1 MPKTRPAKVRQT
13 ALGSARASRG
23 VTQAELARRAKM
35 TQSEISRVELRRDCL
50 VSTLQRY
57 ATALDGE
64 LRLSVQIERTI
75 VPGDAPM
82 SGCRGT
88 QYLSRDAVKTAVP

>member
-1 MPKTRPAKVRQT
+1 MPKSDAARERAARPAIRALGT
-13 ALGSARASRG
+13 ALRALRTRRG
-23 VTQAELARRAKM
+23 ITQVELARRAKM

-64 LRLSVQIERTI
+64 LRLSVQIDGRSYPVTL
-75 VPGDAPM
+75 
-82 SGCRGT
+82 R
-88 QYLSRDAVKTAVP
+88 